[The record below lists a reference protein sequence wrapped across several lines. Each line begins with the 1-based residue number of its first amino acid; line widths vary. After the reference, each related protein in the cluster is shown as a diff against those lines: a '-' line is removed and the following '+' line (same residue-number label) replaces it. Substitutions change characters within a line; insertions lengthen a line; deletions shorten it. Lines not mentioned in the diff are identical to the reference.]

1 MRRAPY
7 LGTFLWTAAVI
18 FQTAAAAETAS
29 EPAERQA
36 LDDAWWT
43 GPLLAAG
50 ATPLPRGRWLIEP
63 YLFDVK
69 TSARYDADG
78 TRRDTAT
85 SDFIGSQSYV
95 LYGVTDRFTAGLIP
109 RFGFTDVDGA
119 PDSSGIR
126 VGDLTVQLQYGL
138 TRFREGS
145 RVPTTSLVLQQT
157 LPTGK
162 HDRLGDRLS
171 DGNGAGAHTTSLA
184 LHSQSYFWMP
194 NGRILRARL
203 NLGYAFSNEPS
214 VEDES
219 VYGTPRGFRGHAAP
233 GDAVSIN
240 AAAEY
245 SVTRNWV
252 LAFDAYYQH
261 DEPTRV
267 RGNGLDA
274 SSGSSWHLALA
285 PAVEYN
291 LSATVGVIVGARWIA
306 AGRNASASITPA
318 IALNMVF

>member
-1 MRRAPY
+1 MRRLSILVWLAAASISA
-7 LGTFLWTAAVI
+7 TAA
-18 FQTAAAAETAS
+18 S
-29 EPAERQA
+29 AERQS

-69 TSARYDADG
+69 TSARFDADG
-78 TRRDTAT
+78 DRQDTAT
-85 SDFIGSQSYV
+85 SHFLGSQSYV
-95 LYGVTDRFTAGLIP
+95 LYGVTDRFTAGFIP
-109 RFGFTDVDGA
+109 RFGFVDVDGA

-126 VGDLTVQLQYGL
+126 VGDVTAQLQYGL
-138 TRFREGS
+138 TRFREGA

-157 LPTGK
+157 LPIGK
-162 HDRLGDRLS
+162 YDRLGSRPS
-171 DGNGAGAHTTSLA
+171 DGIGAGAYTTSLA
-184 LHSQSYFWMP
+184 LHSQTYFWMP

-203 NLGYAFSNEPS
+203 NVSYAFSDD
-214 VEDES
+214 VDIEDES
-219 VYGTPRGFRGHAAP
+219 VYGTPAGFRGQASP
-233 GDAVSIN
+233 GDQLAVV

-245 SVTRNWV
+245 SATRNWV
-252 LAFDAYYQH
+252 LALDAYYQR
-261 DEPTRV
+261 DDATRI
-267 RGNGLDA
+267 RSDNFDA

-291 LSATVGVIVGARWIA
+291 LSGTIGVIVGARWIA